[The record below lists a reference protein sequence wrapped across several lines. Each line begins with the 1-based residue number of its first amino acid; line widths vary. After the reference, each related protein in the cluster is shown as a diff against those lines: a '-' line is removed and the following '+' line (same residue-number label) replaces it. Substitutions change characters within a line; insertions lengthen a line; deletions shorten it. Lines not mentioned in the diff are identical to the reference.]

1 MMWIPLLV
9 VLTSSVCGMFAVK
22 RTLYQENEDIT
33 IRWNSHTKTDMS
45 RTILVCFLQLKPL
58 KVLYE
63 MMNGVEVPES
73 QHQQFAGRV
82 QCDEDAMREGRVRLH
97 LSRVRTDDS
106 GNYWCDLAANY
117 DELLRRWVLKT
128 TEHFVLNVTSHDV
141 ILTTPESAEGETR
154 SPGEPVKE
162 DDRSYYWNVVKNI
175 YGALIGG
182 VLIVIGLIFVVDAAV
197 EHLVAVFH

>member
-22 RTLYQENEDIT
+22 RTLYQAEENEDIT
-33 IRWNSHTKTDMS
+33 IRWDSHTKTDMS
-45 RTILVCFLQLKPL
+45 RT
-58 KVLYE
+58 
-63 MMNGVEVPES
+63 NPES

-82 QCDEDAMREGRVRLH
+82 QCDEDALREGRVRLH

-117 DELLRRWVLKT
+117 DELLRRWMLKT

-154 SPGEPVKE
+154 SPGEPVKVKKV
-162 DDRSYYWNVVKNI
+162 RSDHWDKVKAALGALNV
-175 YGALIGG
+175 GALI
-182 VLIVIGLIFVVDAAV
+182 VAGLIFLVDAAV
-197 EHLVAVFH
+197 R